1 MKIALIYPIK
11 LLNKNKNKNSP
22 NSKNLFNLILIIFYK
37 KLVKFNKQ
45 LIFIRIKLNKNKFKS
60 NNSL

>member
-11 LLNKNKNKNSP
+11 LLNKNKNSP

>member
-11 LLNKNKNKNSP
+11 LLNKNKNSP
-22 NSKNLFNLILIIFYK
+22 NSKNLFNLILIIFYNK
-37 KLVKFNKQ
+37 FVKFNKQ